1 MCTKKSIL
9 HKAAQLA
16 PYQDHNTA
24 APEEKI
30 MGFCIPF
37 LYLLAYICFFCI
49 QVIIQEPSERRNM
62 EKQLG

>member
-24 APEEKI
+24 APKEKI
-30 MGFCIPF
+30 MGFCIPLYV
-37 LYLLAYICFFCI
+37 LYLLAYICFFLY
-49 QVIIQEPSERRNM
+49 PSHNTGA
-62 EKQLG
+62 L